1 MTKPGILNAHC
12 GCELHTTVGKC
23 HCDRHVVP
31 SSSCE
36 GKGRVLGFYALWLL
50 KGNELGVDRDEHT
63 SRGFKRMLGGSLYR
77 DERRRARD
85 LIKQTPEL
93 YRILLGLEIRKQ
105 DPDGDSEPEC
115 VP

>member
-1 MTKPGILNAHC
+1 MSFTPQLASAIAIGTLSRHRFANAR
-12 GCELHTTVGKC
+12 GGF
-23 HCDRHVVP
+23 
-31 SSSCE
+31 
-36 GKGRVLGFYALWLL
+36 LGFHALWFL
-50 KGNELGVDRDEHT
+50 KGHELGVDRDEHT

-93 YRILLGLEIRKQ
+93 YRILRGLEVRKQ
-105 DPDGDSEPEC
+105 DPDGVSEPEC